1 MSAGADTRV
10 EAVAPGSWPGLA
22 ALCRLPKHFR
32 VLVIALIVFVCGVL
46 VSRPVPPAAAQ
57 PTSGEPAQAA
67 HAVDDLVQ
75 PSATRDARPDI
86 PADFTA
92 TTGAPAPVTVR
103 TPDGL
108 LRTVNPAGGCS
119 APWGEDNTPWDFGIA
134 CKAHDLGYDLLRYE
148 ERKGQP
154 LGQDTRRA
162 LDARLARDM
171 HAQCEANPRGSARE
185 CHVVADVYAAGA
197 EFNSWRQRWGPPNLE
212 PVWAW
217 VVGFAA
223 VAALLLARLPG
234 GRPSRRSAPGLAGT
248 ENAERAPPKRV
259 RRRAARAAPVAVRPD
274 RYLTF
279 LRLVGLALPVLG
291 ESLSTVAHWAGV
303 DTARLAWLTWV
314 LQAVPVFFFAGG
326 QANLAG
332 WRAVRE
338 RAGGFGRYLAGRT
351 SWLLRPV
358 LAFVLAWLVVPLPLE
373 VLGVPRERLE
383 EIGRLIAHPLW
394 SLGVYLVVVA
404 ATPVMAWLH
413 RHARL
418 ATPAVLAVAVPALDV
433 LRTLPGWGLLGAV
446 NVVVLALLLQ
456 QCGFLYADGVL
467 QRLPGPVLGGA
478 AALGALG
485 LAWLIIV
492 AGYSATM
499 MAGRGGNPPTICL
512 LALAVSQIG
521 LAVLLRDRAAGWLDR
536 HGPWHAVSFIRSAP
550 MTLYLGYLAGLLVGT
565 GVVGALSARVG
576 LGRALAWLGQPR
588 WLVAL
593 VLLLVPLLAAFL
605 RFERPRRFTWPAPVE
620 SYRGRLAATLGVLYG
635 ALGVLGFVVTGFAG
649 VPGEGWLL
657 VLPVDPLQN
666 LVHLLLGWYLVHT
679 ARVGTSG
686 NRLPWLLTALA
697 CLPALLAPGFSTAG
711 VLLHGATITVAAL
724 AAAARPRTLRVA
736 H

>member
-1 MSAGADTRV
+1 MSPRARAPRA

-22 ALCRLPKHFR
+22 ALCRLPTCFR
-32 VLVIALIVFVCGVL
+32 VVVVALLVLVCGVL
-46 VSRPVPPAAAQ
+46 VSRPAAPAAAR
-57 PTSGEPAQAA
+57 PTSGDTVAA
-67 HAVDDLVQ
+67 ARALGDLVR
-75 PSATRDARPDI
+75 PSATHDARADI
-86 PADFTA
+86 PSDFTA
-92 TTGAPAPVTVR
+92 TTGAPLPVTIR
-103 TPDGL
+103 TADGL
-108 LRTVNPAGGCS
+108 LRTVNPDGGCS
-119 APWGEDNTPWDFGIA
+119 APWGNDNTPWGFGVA
-134 CKAHDLGYDLLRYE
+134 CRAHDLGYDLLRYE

-162 LDARLARDM
+162 LDTRLSEDM
-171 HAQCEANPRGSARE
+171 HARCDADPRGSARE
-185 CHVVADVYAAGA
+185 CHLVADVYAAGA

-217 VVGFAA
+217 AVGFAA

-234 GRPSRRSAPGLAGT
+234 WRASRREVPATGGS
-248 ENAERAPPKRV
+248 
-259 RRRAARAAPVAVRPD
+259 AAPVRARRRPASPPVPAAAPIAPD

-291 ESLSTVAHWAGV
+291 ESLLTVAHWAGV

-314 LQAVPVFFFAGG
+314 LQAIPVFFFAGG

-338 RAGGFGRYLAGRT
+338 RAGGFGRYLVGRT

-373 VLGVPRERLE
+373 VLGVPHERLTE
-383 EIGRLIAHPLW
+383 VGRLIAHPLW
-394 SLGVYLVVVA
+394 SLGVYLVAVA
-404 ATPVMAWLH
+404 AAPVMAWLH

-418 ATPAVLAVAVPALDV
+418 TTPVVLAAAVPALDM

-467 QRLPGPVLGGA
+467 QRLPGAVLGGV

-485 LAWLIIV
+485 LAWLITE

-499 MAGRGGNPPTICL
+499 MAGPNLGPPTICL
-512 LALAVSQIG
+512 LALAACQVG
-521 LAVLLRDRAAGWLDR
+521 LAVLFRDRARDWLAG
-536 HGPWHAVSFIRSAP
+536 HQPWHAVSFVRSKP
-550 MTLYLGYLAGLLVGT
+550 MTLYLGYLAGLLLGA
-565 GVVGALSARVG
+565 GVLGALSARVG
-576 LGRALAWLGQPR
+576 LGQALAWLGQPR

-593 VLLLVPLLAAFL
+593 VLLLGPLLAAFL

-620 SYRGRLAATLGVLYG
+620 SYRGRLAATLGVAYG

-649 VPGEGWLL
+649 VPGEGQLL
-657 VLPVDPLQN
+657 VLPVDPIQN

-686 NRLPWLLTALA
+686 HRLPWLLTALA
-697 CLPALLAPGFSTAG
+697 CLPALLLPGFSVVG
-711 VLLHGATITVAAL
+711 VLLHGVTITLAVL
-724 AAAARPRTLRVA
+724 AAAARPRAVQPA

>member
-1 MSAGADTRV
+1 
-10 EAVAPGSWPGLA
+10 LA
-22 ALCRLPKHFR
+22 ALCRLPNYFR
-32 VLVIALIVFVCGVL
+32 VVVIALLVFVCGML
-46 VSRPVPPAAAQ
+46 VSRPAAPAAAH
-57 PTSGEPAQAA
+57 PTSGGAA
-67 HAVDDLVQ
+67 AAARALSGLVQ
-75 PSATRDARPDI
+75 PSPTRDARADI

-92 TTGAPAPVTVR
+92 TTGAVPPVTVR
-103 TPDGL
+103 TADGL
-108 LRTVNPAGGCS
+108 LRTINPSGGCS
-119 APWGEDNTPWDFGIA
+119 APWGDEDTPWDFGVA
-134 CKAHDLGYDLLRYE
+134 CKAHDLGYDLLRYAE
-148 ERKGQP
+148 KKGQP

-162 LDARLARDM
+162 LDARLAADM
-171 HAQCEANPRGSARE
+171 HAQCEVNPRGSAWQ
-185 CHVVADVYAAGA
+185 CHAIAAVYAAGA

-234 GRPSRRSAPGLAGT
+234 WRTPRRSVWGT
-248 ENAERAPPKRV
+248 
-259 RRRAARAAPVAVRPD
+259 AAVDAVGAAAAPVRVRLRVPRTPVPAATPERPD

-279 LRLVGLALPVLG
+279 LRLIGLALPVFG
-291 ESLSTVAHWAGV
+291 ESLLTVAHWAGV
-303 DTARLAWLTWV
+303 HTARLCWLTWV
-314 LQAVPVFFFAGG
+314 LQAVGVFFFAGG

-358 LAFVLAWLVVPLPLE
+358 LAFVLAWLVLPLPLE
-373 VLGVPRERLE
+373 VLGVPRERLA

-413 RHARL
+413 RRARL
-418 ATPAVLAVAVPALDV
+418 ITPMALAATVPTLDV

-467 QRLPGPVLGGA
+467 QRLPGPVLGAA

-485 LAWLIIV
+485 LAWLITA

-499 MAGRGGNPPTICL
+499 MAGPGVNPPTICL
-512 LALAVSQIG
+512 LALAVCQIG
-521 LAVLLRDRAAGWLDR
+521 LAVLLREKAQCWLAGRW
-536 HGPWHAVSFIRSAP
+536 PWHAVSFVRSAP
-550 MTLYLGYLAGLLVGT
+550 MTLYLGYLAGLLVGA
-565 GVVGALSARVG
+565 GVLGALSAQMG
-576 LGRALAWLGQPR
+576 LGRALSWLGQPR

-593 VLLLVPLLAAFL
+593 VLLLGPLLAAFL

-620 SYRGRLAATLGVLYG
+620 SNRGRLAATVGVLYG

-649 VPGEGWLL
+649 MPGEGRLL
-657 VLPVDPLQN
+657 VLPVDPVQN
-666 LVHLLLGWYLVHT
+666 LIHLLLGWYLVHT

-686 NRLPWLLTALA
+686 HRLPWLLTALA
-697 CLPALLAPGFSTAG
+697 CLPALLTPGFSTVG
-711 VLLHGATITVAAL
+711 VLLHGVTISVAAL
-724 AAAARPRTLRVA
+724 AAAARPRAVQPA